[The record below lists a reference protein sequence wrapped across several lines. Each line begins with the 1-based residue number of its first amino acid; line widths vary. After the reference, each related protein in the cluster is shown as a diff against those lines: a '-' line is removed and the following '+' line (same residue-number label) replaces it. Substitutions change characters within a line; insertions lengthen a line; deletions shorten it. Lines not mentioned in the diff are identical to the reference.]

1 MGNLVRVSGK
11 KIEVRGFGF
20 CTSLN
25 PISGLVNPLIGFEP
39 YQTKPVILSSVWL
52 VSCKDIQ
59 KPQIKCVWFDNK
71 LTNLQAESMIFPVQ
85 L

>member
-25 PISGLVNPLIGFEP
+25 PIKLVGWRQTQQHQTKSVILLSVGLVSDIKIFE
-39 YQTKPVILSSVWL
+39 K
-52 VSCKDIQ
+52 
-59 KPQIKCVWFDNK
+59 KPQVKCV
-71 LTNLQAESMIFPVQ
+71 
-85 L
+85 